1 MPQHKQAKKRVRQ
14 NQKRRAHN
22 RSQRAKIKTLYKKV
36 LQTEDKAQ
44 AQEKYNETAA
54 YLDKMS
60 LKGRIHPN
68 NAARKK
74 SRMARHIGS
83 L

>member
-14 NQKRRAHN
+14 NKKRRTRN
-22 RSQRAKIKTLYKKV
+22 RQQRSKIKTLYKKV
-36 LQTEDKAQ
+36 LQMEDKEQ
-44 AQEKYNETAA
+44 AQEKYKETAA

-60 LKGRIHPN
+60 HKGRIHPN

-74 SRMARHIGS
+74 SRMAKHVNS

>member
-14 NQKRRAHN
+14 NKKRRKRN
-22 RSQRAKIKTLYKKV
+22 RQQRSKLRTLYKNV
-36 LQTEDKAQ
+36 LQLDDKEQ
-44 AQEKYNETAA
+44 AQQKYNEAAA

-60 LKGRIHPN
+60 LRGRIHPN

-74 SRMARHIGS
+74 SRMAKHVNN

>member
-14 NQKRRAHN
+14 NQKHRERNRR
-22 RSQRAKIKTLYKKV
+22 QRAKIKRLYKKV
-36 LQTEDKAQ
+36 LQTEDKSQ
-44 AQEKYNETAA
+44 AREKFKETAA
-54 YLDKMS
+54 YLDKMA

-74 SRMARHIGS
+74 SQMAKHINN

>member
-14 NQKRRAHN
+14 NEKRRRRN
-22 RSQRAKIKTLYKKV
+22 RRQRTKIKSLYRQV
-36 LQTEDKAQ
+36 MEEADK
-44 AQEKYNETAA
+44 EKAGEEFKEAAA

-74 SRMARHIGS
+74 SRMARHVNN